1 MNEIHPLVTQLRFT
15 RAEFTRGLRGIS
27 DEDGAR
33 RFEPLNCLAWN
44 VGHLAW
50 QEQRYF
56 VYYGQGRQLPL
67 PEIDREFAYGA
78 PASTP
83 PLSEMVAAWK
93 AITAA
98 ADPWLE
104 EQTTESLLTPFTRA
118 DGQPGQRIFGSL
130 LQRTIY
136 HYWYHL
142 GENMAIRQLLGHKR
156 LPQYVGNI
164 DEKAPFESYKR

>member
-1 MNEIHPLVTQLRFT
+1 MTTFHPLVTQLRFT
-15 RAEFTRGLRGIS
+15 RAEFRRGVRGVP

-33 RFEPLNCLAWN
+33 RFAPMNCIAWN

-56 VYYGQGRQLPL
+56 LYYGQGSGLLL
-67 PEIDREFAYGA
+67 PEIDRAFSYGA

-83 PLSEMVAAWK
+83 PLSEMLDVWK
-93 AITAA
+93 QITAA
-98 ADPWLE
+98 ADPWLD
-104 EQTTESLLTPFTRA
+104 EQTTESLLLPFTRA
-118 DGQPGQRIFGSL
+118 DGQPGQRILGSL

-142 GENMAIRQLLGHKR
+142 GENLAIRQLLGHTR
-156 LPQYVGNI
+156 LPQFVGNI
-164 DEKAPFESYKR
+164 DEKAPFVS

>member
-1 MNEIHPLVTQLRFT
+1 MTTVHPLVTQLRFT
-15 RAEFTRGLRGIS
+15 RAEFARGLRGVS

-33 RFEPLNCLAWN
+33 RFEPMNCLAWN

-56 VYYGQGRQLPL
+56 LYYGQGRQLPL
-67 PEIDREFAYGA
+67 PEIDRNFAYGA

-83 PLSEMVAAWK
+83 PLSEMLDAWK
-93 AITAA
+93 QTTAA
-98 ADPWLE
+98 ADIWLD
-104 EQTTESLLTPFTRA
+104 EQTTESLLAPFTRA

-142 GENMAIRQLLGHKR
+142 GENMAIRQLLGHTR
-156 LPQYVGNI
+156 LPQYVGDI
-164 DEKAPFESYKR
+164 DGKAPFVSD